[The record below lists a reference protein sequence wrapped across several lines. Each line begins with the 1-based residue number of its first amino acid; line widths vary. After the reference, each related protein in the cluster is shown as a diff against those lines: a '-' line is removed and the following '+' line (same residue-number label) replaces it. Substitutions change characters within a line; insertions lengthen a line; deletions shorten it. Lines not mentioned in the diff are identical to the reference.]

1 MSRSPAD
8 EWRHRLGDLHTWKKG
23 GQRAVHKPLLT
34 LMLIARAEA
43 GLPGEVRFAEIEE
56 DLAKYLREFGPS
68 RKSYHPEFPFWHLQ
82 TDGFW
87 RLRDAGALQK
97 KTGGNS
103 PSRATL
109 LKTDASGSV
118 NPGLWSALAKDALLR
133 EDLTSRLLNDFW
145 PLSQHAAIRLALA
158 LPDGPRASAVTKLGS
173 RRDPRFRAEVLT
185 AYEKRC
191 AICGYDG
198 RLADNLLGVE
208 AAHVRW
214 RAYEGPD
221 TVSNGMALCSFHHV
235 AFDAGAVS
243 LADDL
248 RILVSVEVSGQT
260 GVKEWLHRFSG
271 EPLRQPQPGF
281 PMPDQRF
288 VGWHR
293 REVFKG
299 PESQR
304 GSGSTMSR
312 FSIAADGEGGG
323 S

>member
-8 EWRHRLGDLHTWKKG
+8 EWRHRLSDLHTWKKG

-34 LMLIARAEA
+34 LMLLARAEA
-43 GLPGEVRFAEIEE
+43 GLPGEVRFAEIEK
-56 DLAKYLREFGPS
+56 DLARHLREFGPT

-87 RLRDAGALQK
+87 KVHDARALQK

-103 PSRATL
+103 PSRMTL
-109 LKTDASGSV
+109 LKADASGSV
-118 NPGLWSALAKDALLR
+118 NPGLWSALTKDALLR

-145 PLSQHAAIRLALA
+145 PSSQHAAIRSALA
-158 LPDGPRASAVTKLGS
+158 LPDGPVASTVTKLGP

-198 RLADNLLGVE
+198 HLADNLLGVE

-221 TVSNGMALCSFHHV
+221 TIS
-235 AFDAGAVS
+235 
-243 LADDL
+243 
-248 RILVSVEVSGQT
+248 
-260 GVKEWLHRFSG
+260 
-271 EPLRQPQPGF
+271 
-281 PMPDQRF
+281 PDY
-288 VGWHR
+288 
-293 REVFKG
+293 
-299 PESQR
+299 S
-304 GSGSTMSR
+304 
-312 FSIAADGEGGG
+312 
-323 S
+323 